1 MSKCKTLKL
10 FRPAGNENGFFE
22 ALNHFHFLN
31 QLNFNYGWWVA
42 IIDFKNFR
50 QPSDLIRNFWA
61 DLMSEQ
67 FAFKDIG
74 SGRLIIVTY
83 IRCKKKGEM

>member
-1 MSKCKTLKL
+1 MSKCKTLTL

-22 ALNHFHFLN
+22 ALYHFHFLN

-74 SGRLIIVTY
+74 SGPLKAAINILLDV
-83 IRCKKKGEM
+83 